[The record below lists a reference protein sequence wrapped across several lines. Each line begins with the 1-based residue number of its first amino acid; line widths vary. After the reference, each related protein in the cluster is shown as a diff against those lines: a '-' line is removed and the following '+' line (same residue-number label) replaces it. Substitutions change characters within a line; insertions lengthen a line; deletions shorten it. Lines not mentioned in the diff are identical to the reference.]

1 MGIRHQLSSH
11 VDSSLESAF
20 GDDKGLADAPG
31 FLNSAYF
38 MEYMMAPSGE
48 YFNFS
53 DAVNGVKC
61 NMMMFWF
68 AKRLNDL
75 SLLWLENQHLK
86 NTSVEFVEERLLPCL
101 MIFALNQDLR
111 NIQQPVRRFWC
122 NRGATPV
129 FIYRGGWDS
138 QKDSY
143 LAVKGGSPRT
153 PHAHMDAGSFV
164 YEKNGVRW
172 AMDSWNGRII
182 SVWRARVWIYG
193 INLRK
198 DSVGMYFVSTIW
210 RIILLR

>member
-1 MGIRHQLSSH
+1 
-11 VDSSLESAF
+11 
-20 GDDKGLADAPG
+20 
-31 FLNSAYF
+31 
-38 MEYMMAPSGE
+38 
-48 YFNFS
+48 
-53 DAVNGVKC
+53 
-61 NMMMFWF
+61 MMFWF

-143 LAVKGGSPRT
+143 LAVKEAPLVPLMRIWMLDRLFMRRT
-153 PHAHMDAGSFV
+153 VCVGQWIL
-164 YEKNGVRW
+164 EC
-172 AMDSWNGRII
+172 RII